1 MSPAITHPLSVMPA
15 SSFNDKAP
23 MEEDLKKR
31 VDESWKEK
39 AKTEAKKEAD
49 QQPQEMPEVNFKFF
63 LTSLGMQAW
72 ISLGAI
78 PNPMTDKTE
87 ENPGQAKFIIDS
99 LQMLQEKTKGNL
111 DKEEAEIFENL
122 LYELRL
128 AYVNKTEKKP

>member
-1 MSPAITHPLSVMPA
+1 
-15 SSFNDKAP
+15 

-78 PNPMTDKTE
+78 PNPLTDKTE

-99 LQMLQEKTKGNL
+99 LQMLL
-111 DKEEAEIFENL
+111 PA
-122 LYELRL
+122 R
-128 AYVNKTEKKP
+128 